1 MNFLKRNIN
10 WVCHHSHL
18 DKSNIITRTL
28 LQESDKH
35 MRDKWYIMDD
45 IKKKYTRQDLSRR
58 INQSIQTIVSQ
69 NCRYIRTFVDV
80 DKIVGLMCIEETEK
94 QKREWKYRGV
104 HIQTATQPLQ
114 GIVGSD
120 ENLKLFEKATE
131 PTIPCKG

>member
-45 IKKKYTRQDLSRR
+45 IKKNIQDK
-58 INQSIQTIVSQ
+58 
-69 NCRYIRTFVDV
+69 TFPV
-80 DKIVGLMCIEETEK
+80 E
-94 QKREWKYRGV
+94 
-104 HIQTATQPLQ
+104 
-114 GIVGSD
+114 
-120 ENLKLFEKATE
+120 
-131 PTIPCKG
+131 